1 VHFSVAVTRFL
12 PFAAIPLLECA
23 CTAAPPAE
31 SAPAASS
38 STALYTL
45 PRADD
50 EAPPEARLSDLHG
63 FHFVVDYGRP
73 FVVLDDAA
81 GLDVLGGSPVPLPLK
96 PQEGVVAAWAPMVGG
111 NDAPAPLPE
120 VERGQV
126 LYDSS
131 GIACFGSI
139 GEPVL
144 LYRAEYDGTDAEPQ
158 RHFVEDVAAS
168 PPAAL
173 LVAPVDV
180 KGGDCTG
187 ARWARPSLLPPPR
200 FYAPEGEPTPLEE
213 AGWATDLAHRARA
226 LPEFATI
233 QQEFESRD
241 AGAASSDD
249 VARAPSTRWEENP
262 DASRIAQR
270 YVDPESGESL
280 VTVDLAS
287 LGGCGE
293 FNEALW
299 TVARERN
306 GKSGAILQSLSG
318 IGPGAEL
325 LDVDDDGVV
334 ELFTDGALVIS
345 TDDGPR
351 SFSVPDAYFVCPC

>member
-1 VHFSVAVTRFL
+1 L
-12 PFAAIPLLECA
+12 PGAA
-23 CTAAPPAE
+23 
-31 SAPAASS
+31 S

-50 EAPPEARLSDLHG
+50 EALPEARLSDLHG
-63 FHFVVDYGRP
+63 FHFIVDYDRP
-73 FVVLDDAA
+73 FIVLDDAA
-81 GLDVLGGSPVPLPLK
+81 GLDVVGGSPVPLPLT
-96 PQEGVVAAWAPMVGG
+96 PEDDVVAAWAPVVGG
-111 NDAPAPLPE
+111 ADAPAPLPE
-120 VERGQV
+120 IEREQV
-126 LYDSS
+126 LYDTS
-131 GIACFGSI
+131 GVACFGSI
-139 GEPVL
+139 GEPAL
-144 LYRAEYDGTDAEPQ
+144 LYRAQHDATDAEAR
-158 RHFVEDVAAS
+158 RHFVEDIAAS

-173 LVAPVDV
+173 LVAPVEI

-200 FYAPEGEPTPLEE
+200 FFAPEGEPTPLEE
-213 AGWATDLAHRARA
+213 AGWATDLARSTRA

-233 QQEFESRD
+233 QQEFESRN
-241 AGAASSDD
+241 AGSVSNDGASS
-249 VARAPSTRWEENP
+249 PSTSWEENP
-262 DASRIAQR
+262 DASRTARR

-299 TVARERN
+299 TLARERN
-306 GKSGAILQSLSG
+306 GKSGGIRQSLSG
-318 IGPGAEL
+318 IGPGTEL